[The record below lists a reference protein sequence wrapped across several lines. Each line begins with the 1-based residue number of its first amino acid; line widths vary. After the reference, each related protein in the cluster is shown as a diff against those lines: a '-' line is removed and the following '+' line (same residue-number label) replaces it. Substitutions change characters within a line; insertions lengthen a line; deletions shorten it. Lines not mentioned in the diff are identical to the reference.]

1 MLPRLAAAVLVLNL
15 ASLLFSLWCILFGPW
30 MGVGLVLGTIGF
42 FLSVGALA
50 VGQSK
55 RGKRAFGRS
64 GQGLAQDVP
73 AFRAFQRP
81 MKTLSAI
88 QVFIIVVAVITLFC
102 TSCGFPDGVANFYG
116 VPPIDQYP
124 VFQRRESY
132 VLTTR
137 VHGTEVR
144 TEVSRL
150 RYVAVG
156 IGFFVGWLG
165 MAALPSLLS
174 LHYVLFGRL
183 PEWLEK
189 RLAKNQR

>member
-1 MLPRLAAAVLVLNL
+1 
-15 ASLLFSLWCILFGPW
+15 
-30 MGVGLVLGTIGF
+30 MGAGLVLGTIGF

-55 RGKRAFGRS
+55 WGKQAFGPS
-64 GQGLAQDVP
+64 GQGLAQEVP
-73 AFRAFQRP
+73 AFRGFQRP
-81 MKTLSAI
+81 MGILSAI
-88 QVFIIVVAVITLFC
+88 QILMIVIAVITLVC
-102 TSCGFPDGVANFYG
+102 ASCGFPDGVANFYG

-124 VFQRRESY
+124 VFQGRESY

-137 VHGTEVR
+137 VYGTKIR

-156 IGFFVGWLG
+156 TGFFVGWLG